1 MGRDSVQS
9 LYDSSTQRSFLSSL
23 SPFSTPSLS
32 YSVIANGCMVAQK
45 QKQADRLLSCMAG
58 CITGNTGE
66 HLHPGSPSKTRIC
79 NVASRK
85 THLCTHTQAQT
96 DTAVW
101 QMLVRT
107 WSFYWHVYISHNTLK
122 AHAYTHTHKYH

>member
-1 MGRDSVQS
+1 
-9 LYDSSTQRSFLSSL
+9 
-23 SPFSTPSLS
+23 
-32 YSVIANGCMVAQK
+32 
-45 QKQADRLLSCMAG
+45 MAG

-66 HLHPGSPSKTRIC
+66 HLDPRSPLKTRIC

-96 DTAVW
+96 DTAVC

-122 AHAYTHTHKYH
+122 AHAYTHTQIPLRESIVVIFLVSSSAGTGLKRHQSVMSALT